1 MTYNDSPLPSIVK
14 DSDIVSIL
22 NLRYLNLR
30 YLNLRYFN
38 SVFVILSISLGIII
52 FYFITIQSYLFATNT
67 YQNQKK
73 RERQLTFA
81 PISNHFGCYIPL
93 LGLIQASS
101 LALFY
106 IFLISILLF
115 LYFFRKCVVSCVSSS
130 AHLTA

>member
-1 MTYNDSPLPSIVK
+1 MIKDIIPFFSI
-14 DSDIVSIL
+14 S
-22 NLRYLNLR
+22 NH
-30 YLNLRYFN
+30 FE
-38 SVFVILSISLGIII
+38 FVILPLFPYNYLFHLVSLS

>member
-22 NLRYLNLR
+22 NLRYLNLQ
-30 YLNLRYFN
+30 YFN

-73 RERQLTFA
+73 RERQLPFA

-106 IFLISILLF
+106 IFLTSILLF
-115 LYFFRKCVVSCVSSS
+115 LYFFKKCVVSCVSSS

>member
-22 NLRYLNLR
+22 NLQYLNLQ
-30 YLNLRYFN
+30 YFN

-106 IFLISILLF
+106 IFLTSILLF
-115 LYFFRKCVVSCVSSS
+115 LYFFKKCVVSCVSSS